1 MQEAFLA
8 ESAEEQTRL
17 RRDRDSISAI
27 SESLSALQ
35 TDLLSKGDASDYGVY
50 TESPVK
56 APPPPLTP
64 PVYTESPVKAP
75 SPPLTPPP
83 LTPPPTPSPT
93 PQAME
98 HAAAL
103 AKVDAAAEAV
113 HNYAV
118 GSPHFSPHLSMR
130 ASPDPA
136 IRQSLVTHD
145 PAFRHSLVT
154 HDPGFRY
161 SLVTHDP
168 GFRYSLGE
176 LPSSL
181 GELPRVDSAAEA
193 IHSNLSS
200 PVRQRQPAFELEP
213 PPSLASHADVL
224 VQIDAAADAVKRC
237 EESPRLTKVEERS
250 SAISERVSQFEALGR
265 SALEPLTPAGN
276 PWQAQEEETTVGG
289 GSMVEAEMPR
299 VSTPAVQSVNMPAAS
314 TPEVPTPEVPTV
326 EVPKAEVPKAEVPK
340 AEVPKAEVPEAVLPS
355 AGGRRLLET
364 DEASISEAVVPATGA
379 ARLWENSKKQDEA
392 VGFWH
397 WRITDD

>member
-1 MQEAFLA
+1 M
-8 ESAEEQTRL
+8 
-17 RRDRDSISAI
+17 
-27 SESLSALQ
+27 
-35 TDLLSKGDASDYGVY
+35 
-50 TESPVK
+50 
-56 APPPPLTP
+56 
-64 PVYTESPVKAP
+64 
-75 SPPLTPPP
+75 
-83 LTPPPTPSPT
+83 
-93 PQAME
+93 
-98 HAAAL
+98 
-103 AKVDAAAEAV
+103 
-113 HNYAV
+113 
-118 GSPHFSPHLSMR
+118 
-130 ASPDPA
+130 
-136 IRQSLVTHD
+136 
-145 PAFRHSLVT
+145 
-154 HDPGFRY
+154 
-161 SLVTHDP
+161 
-168 GFRYSLGE
+168 
-176 LPSSL
+176 
-181 GELPRVDSAAEA
+181 
-193 IHSNLSS
+193 
-200 PVRQRQPAFELEP
+200 
-213 PPSLASHADVL
+213 L

-340 AEVPKAEVPEAVLPS
+340 AEVPEAVLPS

>member
-1 MQEAFLA
+1 MAAGHGKRKFCHTRAGCPRFALPVTGCSARPPDWRFSVDPRSHAARALERQREAHERFK
-8 ESAEEQTRL
+8 
-17 RRDRDSISAI
+17 D
-27 SESLSALQ
+27 
-35 TDLLSKGDASDYGVY
+35 
-50 TESPVK
+50 
-56 APPPPLTP
+56 
-64 PVYTESPVKAP
+64 
-75 SPPLTPPP
+75 
-83 LTPPPTPSPT
+83 
-93 PQAME
+93 

-136 IRQSLVTHD
+136 FRQ
-145 PAFRHSLVT
+145 
-154 HDPGFRY
+154 

-265 SALEPLTPAGN
+265 SALKPLSPAGN
-276 PWQAQEEETTVGG
+276 PWQAQEEETAVGG

-299 VSTPAVQSVNMPAAS
+299 VSTPAVQSVSMPAAS

-326 EVPKAEVPKAEVPK
+326 EVPK

-397 WRITDD
+397 WRSTDD